1 MIKLLSGLSLF
12 FGFIFNSKN
21 VSIDTRSSYTK
32 LVDSLLQNVNKSA
45 VTSGILYDRSA
56 PFARLDAFEPA
67 KDTTGFQHFR
77 QAYTDLYM
85 AHYNPIGKL
94 ISPDDFDDMSDWQSF
109 RKIIPVGVMDMRYQM
124 LNDLAI
130 KNKQLVK
137 RNGRLDNNP
146 YSKGSPFITKRL
158 QIATLLTD
166 KVKPGLHTIKWI
178 PQMLLANTGLKVD
191 SVNLS
196 FSNGM
201 GSYTLTANDS
211 AVVDFQEDALVN
223 LHATV
228 HLENGNTFNSTSM
241 VEVEKAVSMRS
252 EYIPS
257 LPVGAC
263 RRETVVADSS
273 FEGYDELT
281 PLKGQAEINYYYRAG
296 INDATNCVKPL
307 SKPVIVLDGFDP
319 TDKRDADFIYRYNF
333 RYITRDGRTSNF
345 ADELR
350 MQGYDVII
358 INMPCYQTG
367 TRNIILP
374 DGDSMEIG
382 TLMRAGGDYVER
394 NAMVLVKVL
403 TNIRE
408 ELAAQGSKEE
418 VVIVGPSM
426 GGVISRYAL
435 CYMEKHKL
443 DHNCRLW
450 VSWDATHLGSVFPIG
465 EQEFIKAMAGMGLKG
480 AKDGINQ
487 QVNTTASKQ
496 ELNHHHLAE
505 DVSPRGA
512 PGYKDR
518 FYSAMSNIGF
528 PEKCRKIAMISGA
541 INGTLQPQGEAGGTA
556 FDFKLKMNKKPRL
569 LIFNVLALIANP
581 DFIKANIRFT
591 PAMKDGNSPSQVF
604 SMKILG
610 ISTKTKMAMPFPL
623 SNNSVELI
631 PGGWYPGFKEI
642 RDSTR
647 TKMKGIF
654 NWLVD
659 PQFVNVIENHCHQ
672 PSANTL
678 ALGLGPHPNPNRKW
692 DDDLSK
698 INFNCG
704 EEKETPWDAWYAP
717 ETNLRHDSLTYEY
730 AWRMM
735 DEINGKPMPQP
746 KIVRQLTINGNTG
759 LMVPGETRRFGIAN
773 RDTTVKY
780 SWKISDTRL
789 AIIAGQGTDTI
800 TVQYNGNMSGYCTIE
815 CSGEGNCY
823 NYTANAITLQKF
835 DNAMVGI
842 FTRNKIQDETGALS
856 ITLPEAKAAI
866 TTYQLVDAQGRT
878 VATQMAGT
886 QNNSATFN
894 KIPVQMPGVYTVRSL
909 QGTKVIGEN
918 KMILK

>member
-1 MIKLLSGLSLF
+1 M
-12 FGFIFNSKN
+12 
-21 VSIDTRSSYTK
+21 
-32 LVDSLLQNVNKSA
+32 
-45 VTSGILYDRSA
+45 
-56 PFARLDAFEPA
+56 
-67 KDTTGFQHFR
+67 
-77 QAYTDLYM
+77 DL
-85 AHYNPIGKL
+85 
-94 ISPDDFDDMSDWQSF
+94 
-109 RKIIPVGVMDMRYQM
+109 RYQV
-124 LNDLAI
+124 LNPQAL
-130 KNKQLVK
+130 KNKLLVK
-137 RNGRLDNNP
+137 RNGRLYNNP
-146 YSKGSPFITKRL
+146 LSKGSPFLTKRL
-158 QIATLLTD
+158 QIVSLLTD

-178 PQMLLANTGLKVD
+178 PQMLLANSGLKVD
-191 SVNLS
+191 SVNLF

-201 GSYTLTANDS
+201 GSYTLTAKDS
-211 AVVDFQEDALVN
+211 AVVNFQEDALVN
-223 LHATV
+223 LEATV

-252 EYIPS
+252 EYIPT
-257 LPVGAC
+257 LPAGAC
-263 RRETVVADSS
+263 RKETVIADSA
-273 FEGYDELT
+273 FEGYDEMT
-281 PLKGQAEINYYYRAG
+281 PLRGQAEVNYYYRAG
-296 INDATNCVKPL
+296 VDDANNCVKRL

-319 TDKRDADFIYRYNF
+319 TDKRDADCIYRYNF
-333 RYITRDGRTSNF
+333 RYIKKDGRASNF

-350 MQGYDVII
+350 LDGHDVII
-358 INMPCYQTG
+358 VNMPCYQTG

-374 DGDSMEIG
+374 AGDSVEIG
-382 TLMRAGGDYVER
+382 TLMRAGGDFVER
-394 NAMVLVKVL
+394 NAMVLVKIL

-408 ELAAQGSKEE
+408 ELAAQGSKEQ

-435 CYMEKHKL
+435 SYMEKHGL

-496 ELNHHHLAE
+496 ELNHHHLADNIE
-505 DVSPRGA
+505 PEGA
-512 PGYKDR
+512 PGFKDR
-518 FYSAMSNIGF
+518 FYSSMQVIGF

-541 INGTLQPQGEAGGTA
+541 INGAVQPQGEAGGTA

-591 PAMKDGNSPSQVF
+591 PALKDGNTPTRVF
-604 SMKILG
+604 SMKVLG
-610 ISTKTKMAMPFPL
+610 IPMKTKMAMPFPL

-647 TKMKGIF
+647 TKMKGFF

-717 ETNLRHDSLTYEY
+717 EVNLRHDSLTDEY
-730 AWRMM
+730 AWRMR
-735 DEINGKPMPQP
+735 DEINGKHMPQP

-780 SWKISDTRL
+780 SWKISDSRV

-800 TVQYNGNMSGYCTIE
+800 TVQYNGNMNGYCTIE

-823 NYTANAITLQKF
+823 NYMAAAVTLQKF
-835 DNAMVGI
+835 DNAMVGV
-842 FTRNKIQDETGALS
+842 FTKNKIQDETGALAIS
-856 ITLPEAKAAI
+856 LPQEKAAI
-866 TTYQLVDAQGRT
+866 TAYQLVDAQGRI
-878 VATQMAGT
+878 VATQNGVA
-886 QNNSATFN
+886 QNTNTTFS
-894 KIPVQMPGVYTVRSL
+894 KVPVQTAGVYTVRSL
-909 QGTKVIGEN
+909 QGTKVVGEK